1 MTDETAANRLEE
13 TKAQK
18 FVRLAESR
26 VTKVLAELRKVGN
39 LAAPN
44 YEYTE
49 EQVKAI
55 MLALNAAISD
65 VGIRFSEPCSAE
77 DEAFSFVDWVTIPET
92 NGNGESLDDYE
103 TIIHNDQTG

>member
-1 MTDETAANRLEE
+1 MTNETAANRLEE

-49 EQVKAI
+49 KQVKAI
-55 MLALNAAISD
+55 ILALNTAISD

-77 DEAFSFVDWVTIPET
+77 DEAFSFVDWMTYETEPED
-92 NGNGESLDDYE
+92 ESLDDYE